1 MRFAFQ
7 KDSRAAAGGHKKE
20 KEGWYFFMS
29 PQLIICLVICVITV
43 ALYIWGKF
51 PMAVVAMASV
61 AAFLITGCVEPSA
74 VLGYFGNNNGIMIM
88 AMFVVAAGFNKT
100 QFVKNVANGL
110 NSFAKGNLTKI
121 MIGYILVAI
130 LLSQFIQSPV
140 VVFGILSPLLAQTVE
155 SVGIK
160 PSKVMFPL
168 GVASI
173 ATCSAFP
180 LGSGAT
186 VAAELNGYLT
196 ANEYTQFVVQ
206 LTDPMKAR
214 LPLVIVCAVYC
225 ILIAPRF
232 APSEPVVAIETKANR
247 GAQAAVNKAQLPQ
260 VQEIAA
266 FVIFFG
272 TTVALIFQRQIG
284 LETWVICL
292 IAAVL
297 MVVSGV
303 LSQDEAIAAMPGWMY
318 LLFVGSLAMG
328 GALSSTGA
336 GQIIGDAVA
345 SVANSMNN
353 QFLIYLMFFLIP
365 FLMTQV
371 MQNRGVMLIF
381 IPIAIQACKSMGA
394 NPVGV
399 IICVQA
405 ACLTAFMTPMATAAV
420 PYYMAAGGYDLKSV
434 VKQSAIPAI
443 LFCAVSVIWSAI
455 AFPLY

>member
-1 MRFAFQ
+1 MN
-7 KDSRAAAGGHKKE
+7 
-20 KEGWYFFMS
+20 
-29 PQLIICLVICVITV
+29 PQLIICLVISAITV
-43 ALYIWGKF
+43 AFYIYGKF

-61 AAFLITGCVEPSA
+61 AAFLVTGCIDGAS

-100 QFVKNVANGL
+100 QFVKKVANGL
-110 NSFAKGNLTKI
+110 NAFAKGSLTKI
-121 MIGYILVAI
+121 MLGYVLVAI

-140 VVFGILSPLLAQTVE
+140 VVFGILAPLLTQTVE
-155 SVGIK
+155 SIGVK
-160 PSKVMFPL
+160 PSKVMFAL

-186 VAAELNGYLT
+186 VAAELNGYLA

-206 LTDPMKAR
+206 LTDPMRAR
-214 LPLVIVCAVYC
+214 LPLVIVCALYC
-225 ILIAPRF
+225 ILLAPRL
-232 APSEPVVAIETKANR
+232 APAEPIVAIEAKDDR
-247 GAQAAVNKAQLPQ
+247 RAQAQINKKQLPMF
-260 VQEIAA
+260 QEATA

-272 TTVALIFQRQIG
+272 TTVALIFQKAVG
-284 LETWVICL
+284 LDTWVICL
-292 IAAVL
+292 IAGVL
-297 MVVSGV
+297 MVVTGV
-303 LSQDEAIAAMPGWMY
+303 LSQDEAVAAMPTWMY

-328 GALSSTGA
+328 GALTNTGA

-345 SVANSMNN
+345 AAADTMNN
-353 QFLIYLMFFLIP
+353 PFLIYLMFFLIP

-434 VKQSAIPAI
+434 VKQSILPAI
-443 LFCAVSVIWSAI
+443 LFCAVSVVWSAI

>member
-1 MRFAFQ
+1 
-7 KDSRAAAGGHKKE
+7 
-20 KEGWYFFMS
+20 MS
-29 PQLIICLVICVITV
+29 TQLIVCLIICAVTV
-43 ALYIWGKF
+43 GFYIYGKI

-61 AAFLITGCVEPSA
+61 AAFLVTGCIDGPS

-88 AMFVVAAGFNKT
+88 SMFVVAAGFNKT
-100 QFVKNVANGL
+100 QFVKNVANSL
-110 NSFAKGNLTKI
+110 NRFAKGSLTKV
-121 MIGYILVAI
+121 MLGYVLVAI

-140 VVFGILSPLLAQTVE
+140 VVFGILSPLLAQTVHNIG
-155 SVGIK
+155 VN
-160 PSKVMFPL
+160 PSQVMFPL

-186 VAAELNGYLT
+186 VAAELNGYLS
-196 ANEYTQFVVQ
+196 ANEYTEFVVQ

-214 LPLVIVCAVYC
+214 FPLVIVCAVYC
-225 ILIAPRF
+225 IFFATKLAPR
-232 APSEPVVAIETKANR
+232 EPLVAIANKEDR
-247 GAQAAVNKAQLPQ
+247 RAQAQLQKAQLPRF
-260 VQEIAA
+260 QEIAA

-272 TTVALIFQRQIG
+272 TTIALILQKQVG
-284 LETWVICL
+284 LDTWVICL

-297 MVVSGV
+297 MVVTGV
-303 LSQDEAIAAMPGWMY
+303 LSQEEAVGAMPTWMY

-328 GALSSTGA
+328 GALTNTGA
-336 GQIIGDAVA
+336 GQLIGDAVA
-345 SVANSMNN
+345 AAANSMSSP
-353 QFLIYLMFFLIP
+353 FLIYLMFFIIP

-405 ACLTAFMTPMATAAV
+405 ACLTAFMTPMATPAV

-434 VKQSAIPAI
+434 VKQSVLPAI
-443 LFCAVSVIWSAI
+443 LFCAVSVIWTAI

>member
-1 MRFAFQ
+1 MNL
-7 KDSRAAAGGHKKE
+7 
-20 KEGWYFFMS
+20 
-29 PQLIICLVICVITV
+29 QLILCLVISAITV
-43 ALYIWGKF
+43 AFYIYGKF

-61 AAFLITGCVEPSA
+61 AAFLVTGCIDGAS

-100 QFVKNVANGL
+100 QFVKKVADGL
-110 NSFAKGNLTKI
+110 DRFAKGNLYKVLL
-121 MIGYILVAI
+121 GYVLVAI

-140 VVFGILSPLLAQTVE
+140 VVFGILSPLLARTVE
-155 SVGIK
+155 AIGVK
-160 PSKVMFPL
+160 PSKVMFAL
-168 GVASI
+168 GVACI

-186 VAAELNGYLT
+186 VAAELNGYLA

-214 LPLVIVCAVYC
+214 LPLVIVCALYC
-225 ILIAPRF
+225 IFLAPRL
-232 APSEPVVAIETKANR
+232 APDAPVVAIDTKEDR
-247 GAQAAVNKAQLPQ
+247 RAQAQVNKAQLPAF
-260 VQEIAA
+260 QEAAA

-272 TTVALIFQRQIG
+272 TTIALIFQPYLG

-297 MVVSGV
+297 MVVCGV
-303 LSQDEAIAAMPGWMY
+303 LSQEEAVAAMPTWMY

-328 GALSSTGA
+328 GALTNTGA

-345 SVANSMNN
+345 AAANSMSSP
-353 QFLIYLMFFLIP
+353 FLIYLMFFLIP

-434 VKQSAIPAI
+434 VKQSILPAT

>member
-1 MRFAFQ
+1 M
-7 KDSRAAAGGHKKE
+7 
-20 KEGWYFFMS
+20 
-29 PQLIICLVICVITV
+29 
-43 ALYIWGKF
+43 
-51 PMAVVAMASV
+51 
-61 AAFLITGCVEPSA
+61 
-74 VLGYFGNNNGIMIM
+74 LGY
-88 AMFVVAAGFNKT
+88 V
-100 QFVKNVANGL
+100 
-110 NSFAKGNLTKI
+110 
-121 MIGYILVAI
+121 LVAI

-140 VVFGILSPLLAQTVE
+140 VVFGILAPLLTQTVE
-155 SVGIK
+155 SIGVK
-160 PSKVMFPL
+160 PSKVMFAL

-186 VAAELNGYLT
+186 VAAELNGYLA

-206 LTDPMKAR
+206 LTDPMRAR
-214 LPLVIVCAVYC
+214 LPLVIVCALYC
-225 ILIAPRF
+225 ILLAPRL
-232 APSEPVVAIETKANR
+232 APAEPIVAIEAKDDR
-247 GAQAAVNKAQLPQ
+247 RAQAQVNKKQLPMF
-260 VQEIAA
+260 QEAAA

-272 TTVALIFQRQIG
+272 TTVALIFQKAVG
-284 LETWVICL
+284 LDTWVICL
-292 IAAVL
+292 IAGVL
-297 MVVSGV
+297 MVVTGV
-303 LSQDEAIAAMPGWMY
+303 LSQDEAVAAMPTWMY

-328 GALSSTGA
+328 GALTNTGA

-345 SVANSMNN
+345 AAADTMNN
-353 QFLIYLMFFLIP
+353 PFLIYLMFFLIP

-434 VKQSAIPAI
+434 VKQSILPAI
-443 LFCAVSVIWSAI
+443 LFCAVSVVWSAI

>member
-1 MRFAFQ
+1 MN
-7 KDSRAAAGGHKKE
+7 
-20 KEGWYFFMS
+20 
-29 PQLIICLVICVITV
+29 PQLIICLVISAITV
-43 ALYIWGKF
+43 AFYIYGKF

-61 AAFLITGCVEPSA
+61 AAFLVTGCIDGAS
-74 VLGYFGNNNGIMIM
+74 VLSYFGNNNGIMIM
-88 AMFVVAAGFNKT
+88 SMFVVAAGFNKT
-100 QFVKNVANGL
+100 QFVRKVANGL
-110 NSFAKGNLTKI
+110 NAFAKGSLTKI
-121 MIGYILVAI
+121 MLGYVLVAI

-140 VVFGILSPLLAQTVE
+140 VVFGILAPLLTQTVE
-155 SVGIK
+155 SIGVK
-160 PSKVMFPL
+160 PSKVMFAL

-186 VAAELNGYLT
+186 VAAELNGYLA

-206 LTDPMKAR
+206 LTDPMRAR
-214 LPLVIVCAVYC
+214 LPLVIVCALYC
-225 ILIAPRF
+225 ILLAPRL
-232 APSEPVVAIETKANR
+232 APAEPIVAIEAKDDR
-247 GAQAAVNKAQLPQ
+247 RAQAQVNKKQLPMF
-260 VQEIAA
+260 QEAAA

-272 TTVALIFQRQIG
+272 TTVALIFQKAVG
-284 LETWVICL
+284 LDTWVICL
-292 IAAVL
+292 IAGVL
-297 MVVSGV
+297 MVVTGV
-303 LSQDEAIAAMPGWMY
+303 LSQDEAVAAMPTWMY

-328 GALSSTGA
+328 GALTNTGA

-345 SVANSMNN
+345 AAADTMNN
-353 QFLIYLMFFLIP
+353 PFPIYLMFFLIP

-434 VKQSAIPAI
+434 VKQSILPAI
-443 LFCAVSVIWSAI
+443 LFCAVSVVWSAI

>member
-1 MRFAFQ
+1 MN
-7 KDSRAAAGGHKKE
+7 S
-20 KEGWYFFMS
+20 
-29 PQLIICLVICVITV
+29 QLIICLVISAITV
-43 ALYIWGKF
+43 AFYIYGKF

-61 AAFLITGCVEPSA
+61 AAFLVTGCIDGPS

-88 AMFVVAAGFNKT
+88 SMFVVAAGFNKT
-100 QFVKNVANGL
+100 QFVKKVASGL
-110 NSFAKGNLTKI
+110 NNFAKGNLNKI
-121 MIGYILVAI
+121 MLGYVLVAI

-140 VVFGILSPLLAQTVE
+140 VVFGILAPLLTQTVE
-155 SVGIK
+155 SIGVK
-160 PSKVMFPL
+160 PSKVMFAL
-168 GVASI
+168 GVAAI

-206 LTDPMKAR
+206 LTDPMRAR
-214 LPLVIVCAVYC
+214 LPLVIVCALYC
-225 ILIAPRF
+225 IFVAPRL
-232 APSEPVVAIETKANR
+232 APSEPVVAIEAKDDR
-247 GAQAAVNKAQLPQ
+247 RAQAQVNKKQLPMF
-260 VQEIAA
+260 QEVAA

-272 TTVALIFQRQIG
+272 TTIALIFQKAVG
-284 LETWVICL
+284 LDTWVICL
-292 IAAVL
+292 IAGVL
-297 MVVSGV
+297 MVVCGV
-303 LSQDEAIAAMPGWMY
+303 LSQEEAVAAMPTWMY

-328 GALSSTGA
+328 GALTNTGA

-345 SVANSMNN
+345 AAANTMNN
-353 QFLIYLMFFLIP
+353 PFLIYLMFFLIP

-434 VKQSAIPAI
+434 VKQSVLPAI

>member
-1 MRFAFQ
+1 MN
-7 KDSRAAAGGHKKE
+7 
-20 KEGWYFFMS
+20 
-29 PQLIICLVICVITV
+29 PQLILCLVISAVTV
-43 ALYIWGKF
+43 AFYIYGKF

-61 AAFLITGCVEPSA
+61 AAFLVTGCIDGPS

-100 QFVKNVANGL
+100 QFVRNVANGL
-110 NSFAKGNLTKI
+110 NNFAKGSLTKI
-121 MIGYILVAI
+121 LLGYILVAI

-140 VVFGILSPLLAQTVE
+140 VVFGILAPLLTQTVE
-155 SVGIK
+155 SIGVK
-160 PSKVMFPL
+160 PSKVMFAL

-186 VAAELNGYLT
+186 VAAELNGYLA

-206 LTDPMKAR
+206 LTDPMRAR
-214 LPLVIVCAVYC
+214 LPLVIVCALYC
-225 ILIAPRF
+225 ILIAPRL
-232 APSEPVVAIETKANR
+232 APNEPVVAIEAKEDR
-247 GAQAAVNKAQLPQ
+247 RAQAQVNKKQLPMF
-260 VQEIAA
+260 QEAAA
-266 FVIFFG
+266 FIIFFG
-272 TTVALIFQRQIG
+272 TTIALIFQKYVG
-284 LETWVICL
+284 LDTWVICL
-292 IAAVL
+292 VAAIL
-297 MVVSGV
+297 MVVTGV
-303 LSQDEAIAAMPGWMY
+303 LSQDEAVAAMPAWMY

-328 GALSSTGA
+328 GALTNTGA

-345 SVANSMNN
+345 AAANTMNN
-353 QFLIYLMFFLIP
+353 PFLIYLMFFLIP
-365 FLMTQV
+365 FLLTQV

-434 VKQSAIPAI
+434 VKQSVLPAV
-443 LFCAVSVIWSAI
+443 LFCAVSVVWSAL